1 MRFWRRTALV
11 VSLFGLSFGWVV
23 ASPWMPQSQAQVSFE
38 ACTDIAPPIIERV
51 EFMAQQTSGDRTF
64 GLFRVFDGFPE
75 PDYAVQSVDRS
86 GECRVDYWNPSGQP
100 IPITDSETIPSG
112 VMDSF
117 VGLIDEDI
125 AKYD

>member
-11 VSLFGLSFGWVV
+11 FSLFGLSLGLVV
-23 ASPWMPQSQAQVSFE
+23 ASPWLSQSQAQVSFE

-51 EFMAQQTSGDRTF
+51 ELVAQQTAGDRTF

-100 IPITDSETIPSG
+100 IPLTDSETIPSG

-117 VGLIDEDI
+117 VDLIREDI
-125 AKYD
+125 TQYD

>member
-23 ASPWMPQSQAQVSFE
+23 ASPWMLQSQAQVSFE

-51 EFMAQQTSGDRTF
+51 EFMAQQTVGDRTF

-100 IPITDSETIPSG
+100 IPLIDSETIPSD
-112 VMDSF
+112 VIDSF
-117 VGLIDEDI
+117 VGLIREDI
-125 AKYD
+125 EQYE